1 MCKKAG
7 LTASKSTAAKCPESG
22 LATNG
27 DGFTQASKAQGQVW
41 GAIPTEINQ
50 SYRSQS
56 APELHQGVAYYVA
69 GTSSFDS
76 GGPLTL
82 TSQSYVSPK
91 HEDLTMPAMAAEGTA
106 SQDGGNG
113 RALITFTLS
122 GNGGAPRGAG
132 GGFLPS
138 PPGAPRAGP
147 AGGLVAAPLQPTGPG
162 HAPIEPRES

>member
-1 MCKKAG
+1 MGKRG
-7 LTASKSTAAKCPESG
+7 GRTASKSTAAKCPESG

-122 GNGGAPRGAG
+122 GNGGP
-132 GGFLPS
+132 
-138 PPGAPRAGP
+138 PRAGRGGFFPSTAHGPPTARPRGVLGATDHHPGPWPPPP
-147 AGGLVAAPLQPTGPG
+147 A
-162 HAPIEPRES
+162 RF

>member
-1 MCKKAG
+1 MGKRG
-7 LTASKSTAAKCPESG
+7 GRTASKSTAAKCPESG

-76 GGPLTL
+76 GGPLAL

-122 GNGGAPRGAG
+122 GNGGPTRRGGRWLFPR
-132 GGFLPS
+132 
-138 PPGAPRAGP
+138 PPHRPLTPRSRPVPCSARQHP
-147 AGGLVAAPLQPTGPG
+147 
-162 HAPIEPRES
+162 